1 MQILTAL
8 LPEIYENTLTL
19 RNTLTLFIH
28 LRQYHT
34 KASYLAEVAKCSKA

>member
-8 LPEIYENTLTL
+8 LPEIKENTVTP
-19 RNTLTLFIH
+19 RNTTTLFIH

-34 KASYLAEVAKCSKA
+34 KAS